1 MNKSN
6 NLLYL
11 ALLAVSLMAFGFS
24 FCFSSA
30 NREFTLLAS
39 IGCSGI
45 VSVLVTWLIERA
57 NERIQKTHD
66 REIVELLLDGFDI
79 RITAEMQRALARCAR
94 ENNVDMDKSYS
105 VMEIRSML
113 ESVSS
118 ADTYFKGFPRMM
130 EKCVN
135 AQLPLA
141 LLSFEKG
148 DDGMKLY
155 GLFKALS
162 ECMSTI
168 QTLEE
173 QPEAAEIIKFLGLES
188 FKTID
193 EIYKVRSKEPK
204 YELPN
209 ETKQYLVK
217 YRAAVDREKVDA

>member
-1 MNKSN
+1 MKKSN
-6 NLLYL
+6 SLLYL
-11 ALLAVSLMAFGFS
+11 ALLIASLTACGFS
-24 FCFSSA
+24 FCLSSSE
-30 NREFTLLAS
+30 RGFTFLSS

-45 VSVLVTWLIERA
+45 VSVLVAWLIERA

-66 REIVELLLDGFDI
+66 REIIELLLDGFDV
-79 RITAEMQRALARCAR
+79 RIAAEMQRALSRCAR

-113 ESVSS
+113 EGVNS

-141 LLSFEKG
+141 LLSFEKS
-148 DDGMKLY
+148 DDGIKLY
-155 GLFKALS
+155 TLFKTLN
-162 ECMSTI
+162 EYMSTI

-173 QPEAAEIIKFLGLES
+173 QSEAVEIIKSLGLES

-193 EIYKVRSKEPK
+193 EIYRVRAKAPK
-204 YELPN
+204 YELPK
-209 ETKQYLVK
+209 ETKEYLLK
-217 YRAAVDREKVDA
+217 YKAAVDRKKVDA

>member
-1 MNKSN
+1 MKKSN

-11 ALLAVSLMAFGFS
+11 ALLAASLMAFGFS

-30 NREFTLLAS
+30 DREFTLLSS

-45 VSVLVTWLIERA
+45 VSVLVAWLIERA

-79 RITAEMQRALARCAR
+79 RITAEMQRALSRCAR

-105 VMEIRSML
+105 VKEVRSML

-118 ADTYFKGFPRMM
+118 ADTYFKGFPHMM
-130 EKCVN
+130 EKCFN

-155 GLFKALS
+155 TLFKTLN
-162 ECMSTI
+162 EYMSTI

-173 QPEAAEIIKFLGLES
+173 QPEAAEIIKFLGLAS
-188 FKTID
+188 FDVVD
-193 EIYKVRSKEPK
+193 EIYTVRAKEPM
-204 YELPN
+204 YELPK
-209 ETKQYLVK
+209 ETKQYLLK
-217 YRAAVDREKVDA
+217 YKAAVDRKKVDA

>member
-1 MNKSN
+1 MKKSN
-6 NLLYL
+6 NWLYL
-11 ALLAVSLMAFGFS
+11 LLMAASLAACGFS
-24 FCFSSA
+24 FCFSSSE
-30 NREFTLLAS
+30 RGFTLLSS

-45 VSVLVTWLIERA
+45 VSVLVAWLIERA

-66 REIVELLLDGFDI
+66 KEIVELLLDGFDI
-79 RITAEMQRALARCAR
+79 RITAEMQRALSRCAR

-105 VMEIRSML
+105 VKEVRSML

-118 ADTYFKGFPRMM
+118 ADTYFKGFPHMM
-130 EKCVN
+130 EKCFNV
-135 AQLPLA
+135 QLPLA

-162 ECMSTI
+162 EYMSTI

-193 EIYKVRSKEPK
+193 EIYTVRSKEPK

-209 ETKQYLVK
+209 ETKQYLMK